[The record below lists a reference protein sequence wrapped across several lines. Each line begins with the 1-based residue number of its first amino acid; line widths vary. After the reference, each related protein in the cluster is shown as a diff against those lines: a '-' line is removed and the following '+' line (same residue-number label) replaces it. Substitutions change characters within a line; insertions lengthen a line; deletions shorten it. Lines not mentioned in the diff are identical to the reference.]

1 MIVRA
6 QQGSVLTGKTVEVGN
21 ITYVVCYDEDGHT
34 PLVVIEQVGKEV
46 VQITR
51 HGEPEFRHILT
62 RLGAHQE
69 VRA

>member
-6 QQGSVLTGKTVEVGN
+6 QQGAYLHGKTVEVGD
-21 ITYVVCYDEDGHT
+21 ITYIICYDDDHT

-51 HGEPEFRHILT
+51 HGDPEFGHILT
-62 RLGAHQE
+62 RLGGRQE